1 MIATMHD
8 SMSNVEREREYSPSS
23 CIGGDYR
30 PFLQAYRDQSA
41 QAREAAVRCGGVWR
55 SARYG
60 DKPAQ
65 TLELCMPSALP
76 ASHSTPVEGQGSRG
90 CVTSKD
96 SITHAFPPV
105 LLFFHG
111 GYWQELSAEASLFPA
126 TDCIRLGMAYA
137 AINHTLAPN
146 ASVDQIVDECVN
158 ALAWLHT
165 HASTLGIDRRRI
177 VLAGSS
183 AGAHLAAMTA
193 LRTMGT
199 ARAVRATVLVSG
211 VFDLR
216 PLVGTSINDALGL
229 NAATANALS
238 PLRTSLHGFPETVVC
253 WGAIETAAFKTQS
266 RDFASAL
273 QQSGTDCE
281 SFEVADRNHFDV
293 ILDLCD
299 PRAVLGMRVGAVVQ
313 RL

>member
-8 SMSNVEREREYSPSS
+8 SMSDAEREREYSPSS

-30 PFLQAYRDQSA
+30 SFVQAYRDQSA
-41 QAREAAVRCGGVWR
+41 QARVAAERCGGVWR
-55 SARYG
+55 SARFG
-60 DKPAQ
+60 DTSAQ
-65 TLELCMPSALP
+65 TLELCVPSVVM
-76 ASHSTPVEGQGSRG
+76 ASHATPDEGDRSDG
-90 CVTSKD
+90 CMACND
-96 SITHAFPPV
+96 SITRASPPL

-165 HASTLGIDRRRI
+165 HASTLGIDRTRI

-229 NAATANALS
+229 SAATANALS

-266 RDFASAL
+266 RDFATAL
-273 QQSGTDCE
+273 QQSGTVCE
-281 SFEVADRNHFDV
+281 SFEVVGRNHFDV

-299 PRAVLGMRVGAVVQ
+299 PRAALGMRVGALVQ